1 MANNHV
7 IRISRIDCHLDTTLI
22 HLAYTLRQNQAK
34 SGEVR
39 QLFDVG
45 HEQIVAGYN
54 SINRVRND
62 TLRARA
68 RARGRKQNSRNL
80 SRYYSMLIFA
90 VLGVLFLPLRDIR
103 KKIKRLNTFL

>member
-1 MANNHV
+1 MAKKHV
-7 IRISRIDCHLDTTLI
+7 IRNSRIDCHLDTTWI

-39 QLFDVG
+39 QLPTLLNVG

-54 SINRVRND
+54 SINQVRYD

-68 RARGRKQNSRNL
+68 REGENKILGILVAIIQCSIL
-80 SRYYSMLIFA
+80 RY
-90 VLGVLFLPLRDIR
+90 LGYCFYP
-103 KKIKRLNTFL
+103 